1 MKPQARGD
9 ERRRQLVMA
18 DEVAD
23 WGSGSAAAGPTLRA
37 EVSRAV
43 YDAWGGGGPG

>member
-1 MKPQARGD
+1 MRLA
-9 ERRRQLVMA
+9 VMA

-23 WGSGSAAAGPTLRA
+23 WGNGSAAAGPTLRA

-43 YDAWGGGGPG
+43 FDAWGAGGQR